1 MPTTALTEPV
11 KIPAIEPAGSL
22 DKEDGVA
29 AEVPGMLTSGYL
41 MPGSRL
47 VLMNPLF
54 LSLLEL
60 PSSTANHYLSIGSAA
75 GS

>member
-1 MPTTALTEPV
+1 M
-11 KIPAIEPAGSL
+11 
-22 DKEDGVA
+22 GVA